1 MKLKDFMLTIEKEL
15 EDFINLK
22 IDFDLGVDTSMNV
35 NGESKNRIKFTI
47 IKTKPK
53 KKDEN

>member
-22 IDFDLGVDTSMNV
+22 IEFDLGVDTYMNV
-35 NGESKNRIKFTI
+35 CDDSKNRIKFSI
-47 IKTKPK
+47 IKMKPK
-53 KKDEN
+53 KK